1 MTKEIGIIMA
11 AGLGTRMHPLT
22 LRTPKPLIRV
32 NGKPLIETIIEGL
45 GRRGV
50 PEIYIVVGHLK
61 EQFEYLNRKYR
72 GIHLLEN
79 PDYSTKN
86 NIASIYA
93 ARAVLG
99 TTDCFI

>member
-22 LRTPKPLIRV
+22 LRTPKPVIRV

-50 PEIYIVVGHLK
+50 PEIYIVVGH
-61 EQFEYLNRKYR
+61 
-72 GIHLLEN
+72 
-79 PDYSTKN
+79 
-86 NIASIYA
+86 
-93 ARAVLG
+93 
-99 TTDCFI
+99 